1 MFHLSL
7 EDCQKGEQKILEI
20 MVKNGFQKKTLQG
33 LICKNEYKR
42 KIKEVTTLESM
53 GEEEVSFVK
62 ISYHLDHFSK
72 FKKVFRKYHLK
83 AAPVNKHTLKS
94 AFHSSLKEKS

>member
-33 LICKNEYKR
+33 LICKNE
-42 KIKEVTTLESM
+42 S
-53 GEEEVSFVK
+53 
-62 ISYHLDHFSK
+62 
-72 FKKVFRKYHLK
+72 
-83 AAPVNKHTLKS
+83 
-94 AFHSSLKEKS
+94 KEKSRR